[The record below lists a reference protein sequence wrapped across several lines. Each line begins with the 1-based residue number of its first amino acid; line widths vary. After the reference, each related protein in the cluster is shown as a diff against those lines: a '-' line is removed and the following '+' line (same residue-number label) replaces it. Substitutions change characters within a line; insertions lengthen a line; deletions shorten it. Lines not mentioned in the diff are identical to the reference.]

1 MKLAFRLLVVDDQ
14 PDAAES
20 AIRVLEEHLQDKGFD
35 LHRTLPPDLSAEALQ
50 DFVRSQG
57 QGRPYDLVM
66 VDFDLQQPHDT
77 GAVAAARLRSALQY
91 TDMIFY
97 SSNPEANLHQLLV
110 DQEVQGVFVASR
122 PELDSALVGLADT
135 IIGKVVDITHM
146 RGLAMAEVADMD
158 VIMERTLADAFTSRS
173 LPPDVVNNT
182 VETLRR
188 SLESMLGKI
197 PPDLDAHGLSVLVSH
212 GPTFTLT
219 HKYRTIRR
227 VAKKLSNKPLRDL
240 QTLSSFE
247 NEVIKKRNIL
257 AHAED
262 QSVAPNGSAILRSS
276 GEEGNVTVDND
287 WMIRFRDALR
297 KNRSALDSVCRAICD
312 EFVPAHPTDDPG
324 KDQS

>member
-1 MKLAFRLLVVDDQ
+1 MKLAFQLLVVDDQ

-110 DQEVQGVFVASR
+110 DQVVQGVFVASR

-158 VIMERTLADAFTSRS
+158 TVMKQTLADTFASHL

-182 VETLRR
+182 VEALRK
-188 SLESMLGKI
+188 SLKDMLGNI
-197 PPDLDAHGLSVLVSH
+197 PSDLDARGLSSLVSDAS
-212 GPTFTLT
+212 FTSD
-219 HKYRTIRR
+219 HKYRSIRR
-227 VAKKLSNKPLRDL
+227 IAKKLSDRPLHDL
-240 QTLSSFE
+240 QTLSSFQKE
-247 NEVIKKRNIL
+247 ILKKRNIL
-257 AHAED
+257 AHAKEQAVD
-262 QSVAPNGSAILRSS
+262 QDGNAILHSL
-276 GEEGNVTVDND
+276 GENGGIVIDDD
-287 WMIRFRDALR
+287 WMTRFRASLR
-297 KNRSALDSVCRAICD
+297 KHRSALDNVCRAICD
-312 EFVPAHPTDDPG
+312 EFAPAPSPDNPG